1 MAKRHLLSRKYAFTL
16 VELIFVA
23 IIIGLI
29 MPQMFSLY
37 NFIIKSNKEIIARQQ
52 AIQQWYEFFERL
64 NILME
69 DYTVDYEEYYN
80 RQMVW
85 CFGDQKRWINWWV
98 EKFKRNVSRNW
109 YCENF
114 TAYGNENSNFNDS
127 SNYHDIYYCS
137 SIGDSIRT
145 DIKAVKQHCGEVGNR
160 QSYGQYAALFK
171 DVWKVW
177 DPEDDKELG
186 YIFDNGANNGNVNA
200 IADSNNI
207 QELYLISHD
216 WTKRLYFRRVLNKE
230 QESWKNKQYKIQML
244 RLRWFDAW
252 RMHNFDITDTQN
264 KWLYDGIID
273 TRACDYSMWFEP
285 KNKSKANC
293 KDSGEEGNGGN
304 SVCWAYSDYYL
315 PQDENDCWVDFTQ
328 WTTDLFAWN
337 MIISPRWNAEL
348 YWGDH
353 KYNYI
358 HQINPYMKIMI
369 INKIYFPS
377 LFGSNSRIAD
387 TVKDFS
393 VPLETTINMKDF
405 YRG

>member
-1 MAKRHLLSRKYAFTL
+1 MVKKRLLSRKYAFTL

-37 NFIIKSNKEIIARQQ
+37 NFIIKSNKEVVARQQ

-85 CFGDQKRWINWWV
+85 CVWTNKRWNN
-98 EKFKRNVSRNW
+98 FDRNIWMSG
-109 YCENF
+109 YCTNF
-114 TAYGNENSNFNDS
+114 TAYGNENGNLTQSGS
-127 SNYHDIYYCS
+127 EKYHNLYYCS
-137 SIGDSIRT
+137 SKQSQWGDLWHTRVIHPFSSCGTIGSSFWNST
-145 DIKAVKQHCGEVGNR
+145 R
-160 QSYGQYAALFK
+160 QSYGQYAALFI
-171 DVWKVW
+171 DVKGGEWDIVW
-177 DPEDDKELG
+177 DNDDEELW
-186 YIFDNGANNGNVNA
+186 YLVNA
-200 IADSNNI
+200 GIDAIGDPDDI

-216 WTKRLYFRRVLNKE
+216 WTRRLYFRRKLDREYEDEN
-230 QESWKNKQYKIQML
+230 WKKYKQYKIQML

-252 RMHNFDITDTQN
+252 RMHNFSTDSQN
-264 KWLYDGIID
+264 KWLYDWVID
-273 TRACDYSMWFEP
+273 TWACDYSMWFEWH
-285 KNKSKANC
+285 
-293 KDSGEEGNGGN
+293 GNVIDAG
-304 SVCWAYSDYYL
+304 WAYSGYHL
-315 PQDENDCWVDFTQ
+315 PQDENDCRLDLTQ
-328 WTTDLFAWN
+328 WTTNLFAWN
-337 MIISPRWNAEL
+337 IAISPRWDADL
-348 YWGDH
+348 YWA
-353 KYNYI
+353 KRNR
-358 HQINPYMKIMI
+358 QVNSYMKIMI

-377 LFGSNSRIAD
+377 IYGSSSRIAD